1 MLSPRR
7 RRNDEEQGTA
17 PCKRGQVF
25 QAASNTATIPSVDG
39 LTWITLINISMISN
53 KSPSGSGGYHMPLQ
67 LGFANVIFLLVRC
80 FFLALPPPLFRGVCL
95 MFVLFF
101 LGCVRQINLLSLDS
115 VGLT

>member
-1 MLSPRR
+1 
-7 RRNDEEQGTA
+7 
-17 PCKRGQVF
+17 
-25 QAASNTATIPSVDG
+25 
-39 LTWITLINISMISN
+39 
-53 KSPSGSGGYHMPLQ
+53 MPLQ